1 MQMQDDSDK
10 REALRALDI
19 LQSQTGDDI
28 SYSSFLAAMIACTK
42 LEETSHA
49 AKSAFRRFDHTD
61 SGYLSPSKLREV
73 LGEDFDV
80 EVIFKEVDRDQD
92 GKINIEEFLAHL
104 SDVQSLPAEGALD
117 VCYRD
122 EGVTGSFSHQDNEG
136 IPQPLPPRLQSEP
149 PSKTNPPADLEHDH
163 LNRRHTSPDVMP
175 LLLGGRRPLG
185 GILCSPTPSEAAA
198 NGACEGVP
206 AEGFEKEVMLTAE
219 KISRTLD
226 TLQACWSSWLCE
238 DEGSQKCLPAP
249 REQNLELELRQEAAR
264 RHVVKVLRT
273 GHAKHQRSRA
283 PCGFHG
289 AGEEAVHVPHA
300 ARPGYNFS
308 CADCSKSDVPPGFTK
323 QGRVP
328 VKAYICPATTAAGHI
343 CGQLLG
349 AAEDCPLCAESRRY
363 WSSEQVQEG
372 WTSLPIFRK
381 CELLQLDRILY
392 EMEIIDPAL
401 STTSHFMDSMN
412 TITAGTD
419 MENFTPQ
426 QWAAAWVARIMQ
438 PEIKP
443 LLPLPRHTKL
453 PWTVPNWDLE
463 SEDIVNCYGPLED
476 PALQQTFYIVSW
488 FVDFLR
494 SIWRTSGVHLAKQYE
509 LENWAA
515 SFDVAHSPL
524 LPWPELIAASVSL
537 AYEHAKH
544 YCSSPAPS
552 LHWTKDIFEWMLQPD
567 FTKVTTDLFQVLAEE
582 AAGLLDGD
590 QILSLFKGEQP
601 YTNKGAATAG
611 PKAGQ
616 YRGETASD

>member
-1 MQMQDDSDK
+1 MKMGSELSELLESHPMLPFQGAGGLLSLTQQAFQDDGVNSEDFGKGAAKAKGSRSKSSKKASSSKAGKGSKDAKGRARTPKGKSSGKGSWKDRDHDSRNDWWNHDK
-10 REALRALDI
+10 DDNEDWGSGWKHQDSRSWGSSKPSN
-19 LQSQTGDDI
+19 QYSNKGSQNRTRSPAQKGKNNKGSKDSGKKGGKQKPSVVQQVQI
-28 SYSSFLAAMIACTK
+28 CLACTC
-42 LEETSHA
+42 
-49 AKSAFRRFDHTD
+49 
-61 SGYLSPSKLREV
+61 
-73 LGEDFDV
+73 
-80 EVIFKEVDRDQD
+80 
-92 GKINIEEFLAHL
+92 
-104 SDVQSLPAEGALD
+104 AL
-117 VCYRD
+117 
-122 EGVTGSFSHQDNEG
+122 
-136 IPQPLPPRLQSEP
+136 
-149 PSKTNPPADLEHDH
+149 
-163 LNRRHTSPDVMP
+163 
-175 LLLGGRRPLG
+175 
-185 GILCSPTPSEAAA
+185 
-198 NGACEGVP
+198 
-206 AEGFEKEVMLTAE
+206 
-219 KISRTLD
+219 
-226 TLQACWSSWLCE
+226 
-238 DEGSQKCLPAP
+238 
-249 REQNLELELRQEAAR
+249 
-264 RHVVKVLRT
+264 
-273 GHAKHQRSRA
+273 
-283 PCGFHG
+283 
-289 AGEEAVHVPHA
+289 
-300 ARPGYNFS
+300 GYNFS
-308 CADCSKSDVPPGFTK
+308 CADCSKSDIPPGFTK
-323 QGRVP
+323 QGRMP
-328 VKAYICPATTAAGHI
+328 VKAYICPATTTAGHI

-349 AAEDCPLCAESRRY
+349 TAEDCPLCAESRRY

-412 TITAGTD
+412 TITAGVD

-476 PALQQTFYIVSW
+476 PTLQQTFYIVSW
-488 FVDFLR
+488 FIDFLR

-524 LPWPELIAASVSL
+524 LPWPELIAASFSL

-544 YCSSPAPS
+544 HCSSPAPS

-590 QILSLFKGEQP
+590 PQILSLIKGEQP

-611 PKAGQ
+611 GFGSLFFDAVYWQLSVIYGVAKNPQTTQLQAPNDGLVHLFEYILPLLTLHKDEVR
-616 YRGETASD
+616 YIKSRGHVNKGNIMEALTLILAESGSHWLVWRCAWAIFLQQHKNTRLPWVVQVSVY